1 MTIQAI
7 SGRFATRNGQL
18 LVNPSAV
25 NAALR
30 KRGVRLTV
38 EVLKG
43 SLWVRGTLPQPDGT
57 KRRQRLSLK
66 LKATEAEL
74 NRAESRALQLHDA
87 ISGGAY
93 PGCGLPWERESTKS
107 SALAPSTVKP
117 VAAWVESLATEFW
130 AGKVATSAGHRTWD
144 RLNLELK
151 RLPPGAELTIDLL
164 VATAAQT
171 TPGSRTRL
179 ECCKVFKRLAKHAAL
194 PDYERLDTLR
204 TPYEPKAR
212 ELPTDEQLLEFVLAV
227 RNDPKW
233 GWATAALM
241 AYGCRPSEVFSLKPG
256 SNGTAQILTVKRKG
270 RLPAWRTAL
279 CLPGA
284 LQQELEL
291 EQVDRPWEFASP
303 STYDSAEAKRMTDSW
318 GGWLSRQTRG
328 RMEGLQLYDM
338 RHCWAVR
345 SIRLNLNASLA
356 AKCMGHDLA
365 VHSRTYHRWL
375 DQSDVEAVAAALQ
388 VKSAGNT
395 P

>member
-1 MTIQAI
+1 MTILVI
-7 SGRFATRNGQL
+7 SCIFATRNGQL
-18 LVNPSAV
+18 LVNPEAV

-38 EVLKG
+38 EVMKD
-43 SLWVRGTLPQPDGT
+43 SLWLRGTLPQPDGT

-74 NRAESRALQLHDA
+74 NRAESRALQLHDV
-87 ISGGAY
+87 ISSGAY
-93 PGCGLPWERESTKS
+93 PACGLPWESKSTKS
-107 SALAPSTVKP
+107 SALSPSTVKT
-117 VAAWVESLATEFW
+117 VAAWVEALAREFW
-130 AGKVATSAGHRTWD
+130 AGKVVTSAAHRTWD
-144 RLNLELK
+144 RLAVELK
-151 RLPPGAELTIDLL
+151 RLPQSAELTIDLL

-171 TPGSRTRL
+171 QPGSRTRL
-179 ECCKVFKRLAKHAAL
+179 ECCKVFKRLAKHAGL
-194 PDYERLDTLR
+194 PGCERLDALR

-212 ELPTDEQLLEFVLAV
+212 ELPSDDELVEFVQAV

-256 SNGTAQILTVKRKG
+256 PKGTAQVLTVKRKG

-284 LQQELEL
+284 LQQSWRLE
-291 EQVDRPWEFASP
+291 EVDRPWEFLSP
-303 STYDSAEAKRMTDSW
+303 SAYDSAEAKRMTDSW
-318 GGWLSRQTRG
+318 GSWLSRQIRG
-328 RMEGLQLYDM
+328 RVDGLQLYDL

-375 DQSDVEAVAAALQ
+375 EQSDVEAVAAALQ
-388 VKSAGNT
+388 MKSADNA